1 MLEVDIQGI
10 RGNSSA
16 RFQFRAPPG
25 ITAIVGPS
33 GAGKTSL
40 LRVLAGLDIP
50 QRGRIS
56 LNEAPL
62 TGAPEMRQI
71 GMVFQEPRLL
81 PHLNIRSNIELG
93 RQSNVPIDQL
103 AHDLGINELFDR
115 MPHGLSGGE
124 KQRVMIARALFG
136 SPKLML
142 FDEPLSA
149 IDPRLKAE
157 LIALVRQHFADAK
170 IPVLYVTHQMD
181 EAAQLANQLIAIDA
195 GQIIANGPIA
205 ETMAKLDGA
214 AFFENGITSVL
225 NGRVAAID
233 KRFDLAQ
240 IAIGEQLVDL
250 PARNM
255 AVGEDVRLRVW
266 ARDVLLAK
274 ERLVGV
280 SARNQLLGTVETITT
295 TDQAH
300 ADILVRVE
308 GSLVRARVM
317 CKTVSDMEMA
327 VGQSIFV
334 VFKSASVE

>member
-16 RFQFRAPPG
+16 RFQFRALPG

-40 LRVLAGLDIP
+40 LRALAGLDVP
-50 QRGRIS
+50 LSGSIS
-56 LNEAPL
+56 LNETPL
-62 TGAPEMRQI
+62 TGASEMRDI

-81 PHLNIRSNIELG
+81 PHLNIRSNIGLG
-93 RQSNVPIDQL
+93 RQSDVLIDQL
-103 AHDLGINELFDR
+103 AHDLGINALLDR

-149 IDPRLKAE
+149 IDPRLKAD

-181 EAAQLANQLIAIDA
+181 EAAQLANELIAIDA
-195 GQIIANGPIA
+195 GQIVAQGPIA

-240 IAIGEQLVDL
+240 ITIGEQLVDL

-255 AVGEDVRLRVW
+255 AVGEEVRLRVW

-280 SARNQLLGTVETITT
+280 SARNQLLGTVEIISM

-327 VGQSIFV
+327 VGQPIFV

>member
-1 MLEVDIQGI
+1 MPIDELVQ
-10 RGNSSA
+10 
-16 RFQFRAPPG
+16 
-25 ITAIVGPS
+25 
-33 GAGKTSL
+33 
-40 LRVLAGLDIP
+40 
-50 QRGRIS
+50 
-56 LNEAPL
+56 
-62 TGAPEMRQI
+62 
-71 GMVFQEPRLL
+71 
-81 PHLNIRSNIELG
+81 ELG
-93 RQSNVPIDQL
+93 IDAL
-103 AHDLGINELFDR
+103 LDR

-136 SPKLML
+136 APKLML

-157 LIALVRQHFADAK
+157 LITLVRLHFSSAK

-181 EAAQLANQLIAIDA
+181 EAAQLANDLIAIEA
-195 GQIIANGPIA
+195 GQIVAQGPIA
-205 ETMAKLDGA
+205 DTMAKLDGA

-225 NGRVAAID
+225 NGRVASID

-240 IAIGEQLVDL
+240 IAIGDQQVDL
-250 PARNM
+250 PSRDMN
-255 AVGEDVRLRVW
+255 VGDDVRLRVW

-274 ERLVGV
+274 ERLDGV
-280 SARNQLLGTVETITT
+280 SARNQLQGVVEAIST

-327 VGQSIFV
+327 VGQPIIV